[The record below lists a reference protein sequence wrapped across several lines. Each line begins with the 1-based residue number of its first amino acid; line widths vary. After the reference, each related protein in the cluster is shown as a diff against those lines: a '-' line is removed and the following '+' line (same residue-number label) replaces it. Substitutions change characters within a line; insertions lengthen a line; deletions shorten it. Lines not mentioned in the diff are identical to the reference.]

1 MSTKDGLFEASGGS
15 DNMHLLVSSILD
27 VILPSFVNNE
37 IDKVVALRD
46 NGLPNKEQG
55 GFKS

>member
-1 MSTKDGLFEASGGS
+1 MSTKDGLFEASGSSS
-15 DNMHLLVSSILD
+15 DMHLLVSSILD
-27 VILPSFVNNE
+27 VVLPSFVNNE

-46 NGLPNKEQG
+46 NGLPNEDKG